1 MHFTLKR
8 LSHIHKK
15 QVLNHFLRL
24 DKESRASRFFSST
37 SNENMQNY
45 VEKIDFNNGIFGIFN
60 ENLDIIGLGECVF
73 FKEKEKMT
81 AEVAFTVEKQYQ
93 GNGLG
98 NKLMKR
104 VVQYANSKD
113 VHELQMYCIRTNQ
126 AILHLAKKYKLVP
139 QYDGTEISG
148 VVKTPNI
155 LPLFSSINE
164 QFEDNVATFELAISF
179 QNKIIKQQ
187 MEKFEENQKTFQK
200 FFSHKL

>member
-8 LSHIHKK
+8 LSDTHRKEILK
-15 QVLNHFLRL
+15 HFLRL
-24 DKESRASRFFSST
+24 DSQSRSSRFFCST
-37 SNENMQNY
+37 SDDNMNNY
-45 VEKIDFNNGIFGIFN
+45 VDKIDFKNGIFGIFN

-73 FKEKEKMT
+73 FKEKDKMT

-113 VHELQMYCIRTNQ
+113 VHELHMYCIKTNQ
-126 AILHLAKKYKLVP
+126 AILHLAKKYHLVP

-155 LPLFSSINE
+155 LPFFSTINE
-164 QFEDNVATFELAISF
+164 QFEDNIATFELAISF
-179 QNKIIKQQ
+179 QSKLLKEQ
-187 MEKFEENQKTFQK
+187 MEKFEQNQKTFQNL
-200 FFSHKL
+200 FRM